1 MFILITP
8 APNTSRA
15 MHGKVMS
22 GGRHYILVERT
33 DVLVRNALAQ
43 GTMVSLEG
51 FEHKGAFIA
60 RADIDNLV
68 RELGRTRKQE
78 EGETY
83 EEYRG
88 NLYRFAVES
97 LASEQEDEGNAEDE
111 KPTQKKRAPSKS
123 AKASDPAPAADPS
136 TEG

>member
-22 GGRHYILVERT
+22 GGRHYLLVEST

-51 FEHKGAFIA
+51 FEHKGAFIS
-60 RADIDNLV
+60 RADIDHLV

-111 KPTQKKRAPSKS
+111 KTAQKKRAPSKS
-123 AKASDPAPAADPS
+123 TKTSDPASAANPS